1 MMGSA
6 LEKSKGGRWF
16 ILNRVVRGSLTKLTV
31 EQRSKEHDG
40 AGQSRASK
48 QKVH

>member
-1 MMGSA
+1 MRSA
-6 LEKSKGGRWF
+6 QEKSGGGGCL

-40 AGQSRASK
+40 AGQS
-48 QKVH
+48 